1 MGKSEIGTAKYYS
14 KQLKSLGLKKT
25 KFYCQICEKQ
35 CNDLNGFRNHQSSPS
50 HTKRVAKIVENNENN
65 SIINEFSEEM
75 EKNFLSLLKMNHG
88 TKWIEANKFYQEYIL
103 IKDHIHLNSTRWLSL
118 TGFVKYLSK
127 SGKIKVEILE
137 DENFKMMIKYNDGKT
152 QVEKKEQVDDGMDKF
167 IQRQVQLGKQEEK
180 LKELEP
186 ETQELSREE
195 DPQPPK
201 LGTNDKPT
209 MKPIRLTIKKKVIK
223 PVVYDSD

>member
-14 KQLKSLGLKKT
+14 KQLKSSGLKKT

-201 LGTNDKPT
+201 SGTNDKPT